1 MMASQMGAV
10 PYYYYTQDAR
20 PDNRQ
25 PAHYS
30 HPHAAYQT
38 MSHQQQ
44 HPHMFPIVPT
54 LPSTPIYSRPSS
66 SSSQHAV
73 MHNKVFTSVPSMIT
87 PMGSP
92 LGGHR
97 QNVCLSQSSKL
108 MLETD
113 LGEHDGVYYPVTPAL
128 STSGSSL
135 SSPGHTTNDMLA
147 TPLNP
152 MFSGLD
158 GSEREKVEVELV
170 QESAVNFDWSSC
182 GSPPLTPVYFQSQV
196 SESGDFVSTT
206 TSACPSLSPSPPPYA
221 PSAESEQDFD
231 FCDPRNLTVG
241 GVTSNPTL
249 TSEFS
254 AVSTIDE
261 ELSLAKN
268 TIVAPFDFSTDIQH
282 GLPTFDDI
290 SDFESEDD
298 FVNGLVNLGEQSAS
312 EIKRSRSAT
321 CSTTFSLGAE
331 SFLVGGDFDFGDTTS
346 CVTGATSPSC
356 STESDCHVSK
366 KSKKVKTESSC
377 TKPAMNVAAESTTG
391 GAQLTATSD
400 SGSADNGTDEAASS
414 ASPAGA
420 AGLPAPPTRRGR
432 KQSLTEDPTKT
443 FVCELCNRRFRRQ
456 EHLKRHYRSLHTHD
470 KPFECTDCGKKFSRS
485 DNLAQH
491 ARTHGSGA
499 IVMDLIE
506 GEEGLDVMAGD
517 QDYQNLGKVLFQVA
531 SEIPGSSTDSSS
543 EDSSSENSKK
553 KRKRSE

>member
-10 PYYYYTQDAR
+10 PYFYYTQDAR
-20 PDNRQ
+20 QDNRQ
-25 PAHYS
+25 PTHYS
-30 HPHAAYQT
+30 HYQA
-38 MSHQQQ
+38 MPHQQQ
-44 HPHMFPIVPT
+44 PQMFPVVPT

-73 MHNKVFTSVPSMIT
+73 MHKAFAPVPSMMT

-92 LGGHR
+92 HSAHR
-97 QNVCLSQSSKL
+97 QNVCLSQPSKL

-113 LGEHDGVYYPVTPAL
+113 IGEHEGVYYPVTPAL

-135 SSPGHTTNDMLA
+135 SSPGNGTNDMLA

-158 GSEREKVEVELV
+158 GSEPAKTEVEMV
-170 QESAVNFDWSSC
+170 SEPAVNFDWSNC
-182 GSPPLTPVYFQSQV
+182 GSPPLTPVYFQSQASDRAASLDV
-196 SESGDFVSTT
+196 SIAGDFVSTT
-206 TSACPSLSPSPPPYA
+206 SSACPSLSPSPPP
-221 PSAESEQDFD
+221 QDFD

-241 GVTSNPTL
+241 GIATNPALAPEFPGTSVL
-249 TSEFS
+249 
-254 AVSTIDE
+254 DE
-261 ELSLAKN
+261 DLLVVKN
-268 TIVAPFDFSTDIQH
+268 TSAHFDFTSDIHH
-282 GLPTFDDI
+282 GLTTFDDI

-298 FVNGLVNLGEQSAS
+298 FVNGLVNLGEQSTS

-321 CSTTFSLGAE
+321 CSTTLSLGAE
-331 SFLVGGDFDFGDTTS
+331 SFLVGGEFDFEDTTS
-346 CVTGATSPSC
+346 SVITGASSPAC
-356 STESDCHVSK
+356 STDCESHASK
-366 KSKKVKTESSC
+366 KLKKTKTDGSC
-377 TKPAMNVAAESTTG
+377 TKPAMNVAAESTNAVSPAS
-391 GAQLTATSD
+391 AQND
-400 SGSADNGTDEAASS
+400 SGSADNADAATPSVSS
-414 ASPAGA
+414 ASAS
-420 AGLPAPPTRRGR
+420 GLPAPPTRRGR

-499 IVMDLIE
+499 IIMDLID
-506 GEEGLDVMAGD
+506 GEEGLDMMGE
-517 QDYQNLGKVLFQVA
+517 QEYQNLGKVLFQVA
-531 SEIPGSSTDSSS
+531 SEVPGSSTDSSS